1 MKKSSFETYKGVV
14 NQFDINYN
22 YLKESSISKI
32 LEEAMIFSSSLIQKK
47 YDKIIETKILNENN
61 EVYIGRFRLFL

>member
-61 EVYIGRFRLFL
+61 EVYIDPYS